1 MRRYCL
7 VGGGPTARSEVWRST
22 RIGFQEVTHE
32 SWFARIGGAIKGV
45 VVGLVI
51 FAVSFPL
58 LFWNEGRAV
67 QRYKTLVEGAGA
79 VVSAAADSVDAANE
93 GALVRG
99 SAATA
104 SDAALS
110 RWRIPKSPGSRTFVP
125 CLASRGG
132 SVMGLLATTRDPM
145 RGV

>member
-1 MRRYCL
+1 MALDPHR
-7 VGGGPTARSEVWRST
+7 
-22 RIGFQEVTHE
+22 FQEVTHE
-32 SWFARIGGAIKGV
+32 SWFAMIGGAIKGV

-58 LFWNEGRAV
+58 VFWNEGRTV
-67 QRYKTLVEGAGA
+67 KRYQTLVEGAGA
-79 VVSAAADSVDAANE
+79 VVSTAAASVDAANE
-93 GALVRG
+93 GTLVHV

-110 RWRIPKSPGSRTFVP
+110 RWRIPKSPGSPTFVP
-125 CLASRGG
+125 CLASRRG
-132 SVMGLLATTRDPM
+132 SVMGLVATTRDPM